1 MKQHIETSCRHCE
14 AEDLVKNSRSK
25 NGTHRYRCNKCGK
38 SFQHEYTYDAWKPGV
53 KEQIEKQALNNR

>member
-14 AEDLVKNSRSK
+14 AEDLVKNSRSE

-38 SFQHEYTYDAWKPGV
+38 SFQHEYTIMHGNL
-53 KEQIEKQALNNR
+53 E